1 MPADEPGGLLA
12 HCCRWVCEQR
22 QQPANV
28 DRGAQWLAARDDDLL
43 LQAITEDV
51 DAIPLPVSPT
61 PPSQESVLPAV

>member
-1 MPADEPGGLLA
+1 MFMPTTQSQCYAAASLMG
-12 HCCRWVCEQR
+12 
-22 QQPANV
+22 
-28 DRGAQWLAARDDDLL
+28 RGTRDDTGDDDLL